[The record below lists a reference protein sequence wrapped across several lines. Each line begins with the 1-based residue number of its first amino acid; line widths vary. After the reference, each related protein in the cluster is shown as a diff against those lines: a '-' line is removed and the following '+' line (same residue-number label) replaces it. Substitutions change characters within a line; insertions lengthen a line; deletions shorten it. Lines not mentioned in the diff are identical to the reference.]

1 MKKAMYE
8 QPTLK
13 TLCFEVEDVI
23 RTSNTPTTTSGDA
36 LFEGYTAEEW
46 N

>member
-23 RTSNTPTTTSGDA
+23 RTSNTPITTSGDA
-36 LFEGYTAEEW
+36 NFAGYLLNEW